1 MCVCEHECVYSF
13 KNDHHVKPIFSS
25 MKYKMKSQSCR
36 FMFPFTLCNII
47 IMTQIS
53 ITSAFI
59 HSLMIIMTQN
69 QYWHISF
76 HPQLHDHNDPNQYYY
91 ISFHPQLNEF
101 ETFSTDKNINKGKR
115 QEDPFCTGCV
125 NCYTGTGIDHF
136 WMINYG
142 AEGLIIVSPGWQII
156 VLGDK

>member
-1 MCVCEHECVYSF
+1 
-13 KNDHHVKPIFSS
+13 
-25 MKYKMKSQSCR
+25 
-36 FMFPFTLCNII
+36 MFPLTLCNII

-59 HSLMIIMTQN
+59 HSLMIIMTPN
-69 QYWHISF
+69 QYYHSSFHPHLHDHNDPNQYYHISFHPHLHNDPNQYYHISF

-91 ISFHPQLNEF
+91 ISFHPHLNEF

-125 NCYTGTGIDHF
+125 DCYTGTRHS
-136 WMINYG
+136 
-142 AEGLIIVSPGWQII
+142 LISCG
-156 VLGDK
+156 